1 MGRFHSNILDDDE
14 DLELSV
20 VFDPPHDD
28 VFNEPSP
35 IKPQETKTNTNS
47 QANSPTPQ
55 IHEPAPQTKSTQMQ
69 PTEQPTA
76 QRADSTSL
84 APYIEPQTMEQ
95 STIMNPRL
103 NEQSMMVKTLMESND
118 SAGPDGSYFRFVVSF
133 SYNFYTS
140 EFHVFNHFSIRF

>member
-1 MGRFHSNILDDDE
+1 MTKLNVFYLYFLDDDE

-35 IKPQETKTNTNS
+35 IKSQETKPNTDS
-47 QANSPTPQ
+47 HANSPPTQQIADPTPEASK
-55 IHEPAPQTKSTQMQ
+55 IEH
-69 PTEQPTA
+69 PTA
-76 QRADSTSL
+76 QRAESTSY
-84 APYIEPQTMEQ
+84 APFIEPPTMEQ

-133 SYNFYTS
+133 YFI
-140 EFHVFNHFSIRF
+140 F